1 MPRSARQ
8 TLLSIALVDTCRF
21 KGGRRRANPETE
33 LSVLSCVPWVL
44 DDRTVLWPTT
54 GACMAAVRAAPDGP
68 RFLEYRH
75 LGRPFRRPPIGGGLD
90 TATLQP
96 ILDGARAAAD
106 LSFAEPDPDEKPIP
120 LDLGIDRN
128 IATAETWLVSRR
140 KNADARISRP
150 LRRRIAARFHHNL
163 RHLRAALA
171 ANPDAVGAFDQ
182 TVRLLNAVAGIT
194 PDTEL
199 LDDLLDADEAGQRV
213 RQWAARFPTGMI
225 AALEPA
231 LDENGH
237 AFSSYVPVWQTLGIR
252 DAVIAGRPDREV
264 LARLH
269 AGKRSDGPASDLPA
283 GRLRTA
289 FSSPTRAIRRFRHVR
304 NPDGDRSLGGQAI
317 TPDEAAGYAR
327 IVAGGPPQ
335 HDLPPEHLAID
346 HDIAH
351 ANFGLDRTD
360 PAVAALRRRLLE
372 RARNRLARLD
382 AHGIDALPTSVA
394 AAARRYGLP
403 LRPTGLRCA
412 VLAMQDFNDLRREHR
427 DARIS
432 ARDAFLPGHTLPAD
446 IFDPRPID
454 NPWDALYR
462 HRGTG
467 TPRWQEWIG
476 FAERWRD
483 GGGHA
488 IAAAVA
494 RTDAERNAKIRWESP
509 APPPVNGVAITP
521 ILSAQALFDEGN
533 DLRHCIGGF
542 TNRCLREE
550 APVHAYNLA
559 TPDGIRTTVAVTE
572 QGQRPWEVLQH
583 AGDRNAAAPPAHRS
597 IVGQMMAHLNASTP
611 PPGYHPER
619 ARHARRRAERIL
631 KGAAPEEN
639 GKRLTAHREAFL
651 RVFPELAKV
660 CPGLAVHASKPVAAP
675 PQHRRHPVPVRQH
688 DPDERI
694 PF

>member
-1 MPRSARQ
+1 MRISRCLHTGPRSEPCPGAPARPSSRSPSS
-8 TLLSIALVDTCRF
+8 TPAGS
-21 KGGRRRANPETE
+21 RA
-33 LSVLSCVPWVL
+33 
-44 DDRTVLWPTT
+44 D
-54 GACMAAVRAAPDGP
+54 AAAPAPRPSYRSSRAYRGSSTTAPSSGP
-68 RFLEYRH
+68 PPGPAWPPSAPHRTAPASSSTGTWDAPSAAPRS
-75 LGRPFRRPPIGGGLD
+75 GAASTPRP
-90 TATLQP
+90 LQP

-106 LSFAEPDPDEKPIP
+106 LSFAEPDPDPDEKPIP

-171 ANPDAVGAFDQ
+171 ANPDAIKAFDQ

-199 LDDLLDADEAGQRV
+199 LDDLLGTDEAGQRV

-237 AFSSYVPVWQTLGIR
+237 AFSSYFPVWQTLGIR

-317 TPDEAAGYAR
+317 TPDEAARYAR
-327 IVAGGPPQ
+327 IVAGGRPQ

-382 AHGIDALPTSVA
+382 AHGIDALPKSVA

-446 IFDPRPID
+446 IFDPRPVD

-483 GGGHA
+483 GGGPRHRRRRRPHRRGTQCKDSLGKPR
-488 IAAAVA
+488 AA
-494 RTDAERNAKIRWESP
+494 P
-509 APPPVNGVAITP
+509 
-521 ILSAQALFDEGN
+521 
-533 DLRHCIGGF
+533 
-542 TNRCLREE
+542 
-550 APVHAYNLA
+550 
-559 TPDGIRTTVAVTE
+559 
-572 QGQRPWEVLQH
+572 GQR
-583 AGDRNAAAPPAHRS
+583 
-597 IVGQMMAHLNASTP
+597 
-611 PPGYHPER
+611 
-619 ARHARRRAERIL
+619 
-631 KGAAPEEN
+631 
-639 GKRLTAHREAFL
+639 
-651 RVFPELAKV
+651 
-660 CPGLAVHASKPVAAP
+660 
-675 PQHRRHPVPVRQH
+675 RRHYA
-688 DPDERI
+688 DPLR
-694 PF
+694 PGPLR